1 MATRQMLAQLSDTY
15 AQRYGHAVEVESL
28 GGVEA
33 ARRIRDGDS
42 FDIVVLARDVICQL
56 ADAERIDPGSRVD
69 VARSAIAVAVKAG
82 SPHPVIDSDATLRE
96 AVLQARMIGYST
108 GPSGAHLIKMIARW
122 DLDDALASKIV
133 QAPSGV
139 PVASLV
145 ANDQVE
151 LGFQQLSE
159 LIDQPGVDV
168 VGVLPNES
176 QSITVFSGAI
186 CKASGH
192 AQVAQHFLAFLAS
205 PESSETKRTLGLEPA

>member
-1 MATRQMLAQLSDTY
+1 MLAQLSDTY

-42 FDIVVLARDVICQL
+42 FDIVVLAREVICAL
-56 ADAERIDPGSRVD
+56 ADAERIDPVSRVD

-82 SPHPVIDSDATLRE
+82 APHPVIDSDAALRE
-96 AVLQARMIGYST
+96 AVLQASTIGYST

-122 DLDDALASKIV
+122 DLDDALASKII

-168 VGVLPNES
+168 VGVLPKES
-176 QSITVFSGAI
+176 QSITVFSGAV

>member
-1 MATRQMLAQLSDTY
+1 MSSNSPLQSALKVISSMATRHMLAQLSDTY

-42 FDIVVLARDVICQL
+42 FDIVVLAREVICAL
-56 ADAERIDPGSRVD
+56 ADAERIDPVSRVD

-82 SPHPVIDSDATLRE
+82 APHPVIDSDAALRE
-96 AVLQARMIGYST
+96 AVL
-108 GPSGAHLIKMIARW
+108 
-122 DLDDALASKIV
+122 DALASKII

-168 VGVLPNES
+168 VGVLPKES
-176 QSITVFSGAI
+176 QSITVFSGAV